1 MQIDALGGKGEGVLA
16 KLMKWDLVPRVV
28 MLNSRSRV
36 DVYLLLKTISFWW
49 VNSTRCT
56 WGKGCIS
63 PLSLTESTWI
73 RIYLR
78 IILINLY

>member
-36 DVYLLLKTISFWW
+36 DVYLLLKTIS
-49 VNSTRCT
+49 
-56 WGKGCIS
+56 
-63 PLSLTESTWI
+63 
-73 RIYLR
+73 
-78 IILINLY
+78 